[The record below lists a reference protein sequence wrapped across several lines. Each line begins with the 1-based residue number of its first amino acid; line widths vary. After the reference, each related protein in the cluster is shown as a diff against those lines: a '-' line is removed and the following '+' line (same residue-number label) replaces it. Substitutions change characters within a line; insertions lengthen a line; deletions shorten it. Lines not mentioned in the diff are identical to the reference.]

1 MVRHGGVFHAG
12 GPRPPPGPNRG
23 STARA
28 RRLDVA
34 GLPSRMAMPYTH
46 TAADGR
52 AHYLHGKTVVFPDGR
67 REPIYWFARA
77 PQVGKTVA
85 TLPTGYRIKE
95 SPVTRRPYLRRA

>member
-1 MVRHGGVFHAG
+1 
-12 GPRPPPGPNRG
+12 
-23 STARA
+23 
-28 RRLDVA
+28 
-34 GLPSRMAMPYTH
+34 MAMPYTH

-95 SPVTRRPYLRRA
+95 SPVTRRPTSGGRVTQALRGPRAPGSASGAVPVAVA